1 MTDLTTPSL
10 RPFTGPCAALHCE
23 DPAVYGPGAGPEDT
37 EAERLERMARGGP
50 GALASHELLAL
61 LGVRID
67 APRSP
72 RRGACAGS
80 ATTPATPCARPG
92 RRARTCCGYRPSSRS
107 TPGGWRRGC
116 AAAASSR
123 APATPAATPRRGF
136 RAEVFAALF
145 LDARHRVIA
154 FEPLFRGTVGGASV
168 HPREVVRRLR
178 GFRHLAKVIEG
189 VRFNDG
195 IEVIEDRRAARSRT
209 SGEYLAS
216 DFICTFL
223 PKTQRV

>member
-23 DPAVYGPGAGPEDT
+23 DPAVYGPGAGPEDA

-50 GALASHELLAL
+50 GTLASHELLAL

-80 ATTPATPCARPG
+80 ATTPATPCARPA

-123 APATPAATPRRGF
+123 APATPAATPRR
-136 RAEVFAALF
+136 AC
-145 LDARHRVIA
+145 ARQD
-154 FEPLFRGTVGGASV
+154 
-168 HPREVVRRLR
+168 RLR
-178 GFRHLAKVIEG
+178 SIAVLSRG
-189 VRFNDG
+189 VR
-195 IEVIEDRRAARSRT
+195 I
-209 SGEYLAS
+209 S
-216 DFICTFL
+216 D
-223 PKTQRV
+223 